1 MSGQAQKFK
10 IVTSGYYSC
19 SMEEW
24 LRSCKAPASELP
36 RLTASQKQFALKF
49 GVPEQEYA
57 RFLLANRYGRDRIV
71 RGAQELGRT
80 IEHILSKVENGCRL
94 LAIKADLTDGPRVVW
109 LQTEQGIKE
118 VDVSPALATALLRRG
133 QLEKTDQ
140 EKLESM
146 LLAHLGRTQLAGRKQ
161 RR

>member
-1 MSGQAQKFK
+1 MAGRARKFE

-19 SMEEW
+19 SVEEW
-24 LRSCKAPASELP
+24 LRSCKAPVSELP
-36 RLTASQKQFALKF
+36 QLTANQKEFALKF

-80 IEHILSKVENGCRL
+80 IEHLLSKGENGCRL
-94 LAIKADLTDGPRVVW
+94 LAIKADLTDGPRVVR

-118 VDVSPALATALLRRG
+118 VDVPPALAAALLRRG
-133 QLEKTDQ
+133 QLEKTDK
-140 EKLESM
+140 EKWESM
-146 LLAHLGRTQLAGRKQ
+146 LLAHLGRTELAGRKQ